1 MSLKTLSRERDL
13 FVVSIL
19 TYNNRKMK
27 KILLILT
34 VVIVASCKTE
44 NVYLTVFPIKR
55 ITEITDTIYVVPDN
69 RFKKDFH
76 IADSLFEK
84 ASDEA
89 MKSAHEKIKH
99 LLKIRIWTKKKI

>member
-1 MSLKTLSRERDL
+1 MN
-13 FVVSIL
+13 IL
-19 TYNNRKMK
+19 TNNKTKMK
-27 KILLILT
+27 KLLLILT

-89 MKSAHEKIKH
+89 MKSAHDLRMCRITFEYLGGKDLH
-99 LLKIRIWTKKKI
+99 LNRQ

>member
-1 MSLKTLSRERDL
+1 
-13 FVVSIL
+13 
-19 TYNNRKMK
+19 MK
-27 KILLILT
+27 KLLLILT

-76 IADSLFEK
+76 IIYMSVK
-84 ASDEA
+84 NVVV
-89 MKSAHEKIKH
+89 IKLPH
-99 LLKIRIWTKKKI
+99 TQTKVLLPLLLNVVVVG

>member
-1 MSLKTLSRERDL
+1 
-13 FVVSIL
+13 
-19 TYNNRKMK
+19 MK
-27 KILLILT
+27 KLLLILT

-99 LLKIRIWTKKKI
+99 LLKIEKGTNYGIYNTMFY